1 MVEPIQ
7 VPGKEVAHLKLYTLS
22 TCGWCKKMKALLRD
36 MGIAYEYIDVDLLP
50 EPEKEVAMGDL
61 EKWNP
66 RCSFPTLVVNEQE
79 CIIGFSEEKIR
90 EVVGK

>member
-7 VPGKEVAHLKLYTLS
+7 VTGKEVARLKLYTLS
-22 TCGWCKKMKALLRD
+22 TCGWCKKTKSFLGDL
-36 MGIAYEYIDVDLLP
+36 GIAYEYIDVDLLP
-50 EPEKEVAMGDL
+50 EPEKEVVMEDL
-61 EKWNP
+61 VKWNP

-90 EVVGK
+90 EVVEK